1 MTWASGGIY
10 KNSHLDAL
18 EGSFALNLIILASS
32 TYHVSHSGW
41 NQLAVGYTSVTI
53 VLTTFIGIIA
63 FQLADVTGIT
73 QCLKRKYTDLK
84 RHRTANRHTGQAE
97 AEVESG
103 SDTDSLPDRLINPN
117 GYETLSPTGCTRIQS
132 C

>member
-1 MTWASGGIY
+1 MYVNLAGG
-10 KNSHLDAL
+10 
-18 EGSFALNLIILASS
+18 
-32 TYHVSHSGW
+32 

-53 VLTTFIGIIA
+53 ALITFIGILA

-73 QCLKRKYTDLK
+73 QCLQKKYRDLK
-84 RHRTANRHTGQAE
+84 RHRMANRHLGQAE

-117 GYETLSPTGCTRIQS
+117 QYELLPHTAQEHRVSDPAENNEAVNEEPRRLITVDTYSSI
-132 C
+132 